1 MFHAARV
8 TLKEGGETCAVI
20 HDKGA
25 TFAALGGNAAVSQGQ
40 EKLRNK
46 GTAAQG
52 GAPLHTLSPNSNPQP
67 RSSKI
72 CPGSP
77 DSGGLC

>member
-1 MFHAARV
+1 MFHAALV
-8 TLKEGGETCAVI
+8 TFKEGGKTCTII

-46 GTAAQG
+46 GRAAQG
-52 GAPLHTLSPNSNPQP
+52 GPPPHTLSPNSNPQP
-67 RSSKI
+67 WSSKM
-72 CPGSP
+72 PR
-77 DSGGLC
+77 LT